1 MKFHELEVGQKFTFN
16 NQEYVK
22 IPEVKVSCCKVKHNC
37 EITQTNEKVVL
48 KPLDE
53 VEKIENN

>member
-1 MKFHELEVGQKFTFN
+1 MKFHEVAVGDKFKFN

-22 IPEVKVSCCKVKHNC
+22 VPEIRVSCCKISCNA
-37 EITQTNEKVVL
+37 EIVGTAEKAVL

-53 VEKIENN
+53 VEKINQ

>member
-1 MKFHELEVGQKFTFN
+1 MKFHEVAVGEKFIFN

-22 IPEVKVSCCKVKHNC
+22 TPEMRVSCCKVKDNC
-37 EITQTNEKVVL
+37 QIITTGQKVTL

-53 VEKIENN
+53 VEKVQ